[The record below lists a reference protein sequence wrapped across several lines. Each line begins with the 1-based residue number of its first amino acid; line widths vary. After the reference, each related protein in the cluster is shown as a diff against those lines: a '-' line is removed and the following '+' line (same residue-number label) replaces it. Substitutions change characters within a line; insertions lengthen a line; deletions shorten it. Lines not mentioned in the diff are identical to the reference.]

1 MDKRDKTSILLLI
14 CLPIFFLSGT
24 LTSSH
29 TFFMRDITYLFHPW
43 RSLSA
48 QMIQSGLM
56 PLWNPYEMGGMPFLA
71 NCQSAILYPFTILFW
86 IFHFVIGLKC
96 FHFLHYALAS
106 LGFFL
111 FAKKCGFSKIIS
123 FSGSVLFAYNGY
135 SLTRHE
141 FLSVLGSLIWL
152 PWLLIFCIQKISKKN
167 LTQLFFCSLVLTF
180 SFFSGFPQI
189 LVLQIIFAFL
199 FSFIFTSFKSN
210 IALDNGKFG
219 FKQNILDWI
228 KILILFIFM
237 SAPQWMPTLELLQNS
252 IRGGPGISFSEA
264 VTYSFPL
271 DSLFGL
277 IYPFRILHHSD
288 RFTGEKFFWI
298 WSAWWGFTA
307 SFLILFSLIS
317 KYKKLIALVV
327 SLSAIGILWSMGEYC
342 PFFEFFYAKI
352 SFLHLFRYPP
362 VALYLTT
369 SSIALL
375 MLVGFHSIQTA
386 KLNKNFKK
394 LILLLLTLALSL
406 ELWFYSKNITPT
418 IIPEYYQVTFNAIKS
433 VLKDRPG
440 TVLLSHKVNSQRR
453 LAGMSS
459 QDAQMRFRAYLFDLT
474 NLPYRIKTINPS
486 GEPLAL
492 NSFQELY
499 QALASSVSI
508 EEAKPLINFWNI
520 THFLTE
526 DFLGSDWKL
535 IGQEKDLKIYRNLE
549 ALGSAFSLENKENL
563 PISKNQKKLEF
574 SSPSFIKI
582 YNHKII
588 SQFILETAKLVIF
601 TMPYYPGWELYCATC
616 DSKPNK
622 KIPTFM
628 FRNYFTGSHL
638 TDGDH
643 LLYLVYQPVSWKIGM
658 ILFIFTILIL
668 TLFFMRIHLKCLTH
682 QLRY

>member
-1 MDKRDKTSILLLI
+1 MDKRDKISILLLI
-14 CLPIFFLSGT
+14 FLPIFFLSGT
-24 LTSSH
+24 LTSSR
-29 TFFMRDITYLFHPW
+29 TFFMRDLTYLFHPW

-48 QMIQSGLM
+48 QMIQAGLV

-71 NCQSAILYPFTILFW
+71 NCQSAILYPCSIVFW
-86 IFHFVIGLKC
+86 IFHFVLGLKC
-96 FHFLHYALAS
+96 FHFLHYTLAS
-106 LGFFL
+106 VGFFL
-111 FAKKCGFSKIIS
+111 FARKCGFSKMVS

-152 PWLLIFCIQKISKKN
+152 PWLLIFSIQKINKKN
-167 LTQLFFCSLVLTF
+167 ISSLFFCSLSLTF
-180 SFFSGFPQI
+180 SFLAGFPQI
-189 LVLQIIFAFL
+189 LLLQIIFAFL

-219 FKQNILDWI
+219 FKQNILDWL
-228 KILILFIFM
+228 KILILFLLI

-252 IRGGPGISFSEA
+252 IRGGHGISFSEA

-271 DSLFGL
+271 DSLLGL

-307 SFLILFSLIS
+307 SFLILFSIRS
-317 KYKKLIALVV
+317 KYKKLITLGI
-327 SLSAIGILWSMGEYC
+327 SLSVIGILWSMGEYC
-342 PFFEFFYAKI
+342 PFFEFFYEKI

-375 MLVGFHSIQTA
+375 MLAGFHSIQTA
-386 KLNKNFKK
+386 KLNENFRK
-394 LILLLLTLALSL
+394 LILLLLTLSLSL

-418 IIPEYYQVTFNAIKS
+418 IIPEYYHVTFNAIKS
-433 VLKDRPG
+433 ILKDSPG
-440 TVLLSHKVNSQRR
+440 TVLLSNKVNSQRR

-459 QDAQMRFRAYLFDLT
+459 QEAQMRFRAYLFDLT

-499 QALASSVSI
+499 QTLASSPSI

-520 THFLTE
+520 THFLVE
-526 DFLGSDWKL
+526 DSLGYGWKL
-535 IGQEKDLKIYRNLE
+535 ISQDKDLKIYRNPE
-549 ALGSAFSLENKENL
+549 ALGFVFGLEKKETLPNL
-563 PISKNQKKLEF
+563 ERERFEFFVPKLL
-574 SSPSFIKI
+574 KMGRD
-582 YNHKII
+582 KII
-588 SQFILETAKLVIF
+588 CQLFYRLKHMVIF
-601 TMPYYPGWELYCATC
+601 TTPFYPGWELYCSTC
-616 DSKPNK
+616 NLKTKK
-622 KIPTFM
+622 KISTFI
-628 FRNYFTGSHL
+628 FKNYFTGADL
-638 TDGDH
+638 KEGDH
-643 LLYLVYQPVSWKIGM
+643 MLYLIYRPLSWKIGT
-658 ILFIFTILIL
+658 ILFILTISIFIL
-668 TLFFMRIHLKCLTH
+668 LAVGMHVRCLA
-682 QLRY
+682 QPLRY